1 MKKVLF
7 LIIGILMFS
16 SFALAYEEQPVFDMN
31 VYVTVYPSGTAL
43 FKINAKLKS
52 PVEIYEL
59 ENTLKTKGEAE
70 ANKKFEKLLE
80 SLIFR
85 NFVNSVKERYPDA
98 QIVIPADGLVK
109 IGKNWSAV
117 VQFKW
122 YNYLV
127 EKDKKLQSSAY
138 GPMSFIYHNRVYSYS
153 WKSFYLLLPKDAYV
167 LNLAPIPGE
176 FEENTAKWEN
186 GDYLPIIV
194 ITFDSSVYEEAM
206 NKTVAN
212 KTKFIP
218 FDEFIKNTTKSITL
232 TYDPWSGFVKF
243 NATFE
248 GVNATSYHE
257 TRIREEFNKTMK
269 IDAINS
275 KIEGNRV
282 LVWGR
287 VKPDVKYDES
297 FTKKTW
303 NATLTLPFR
312 FDKVNIEAPGEKN
325 LEMTYQKTEGKHIT
339 VVIEEKKGICGPAL
353 ILGVALIPLLIYRKR
368 R

>member
-1 MKKVLF
+1 MKRVLF
-7 LIIGILMFS
+7 IIIGILMFS
-16 SFALAYEEQPVFDMN
+16 SLALAYEEQPVFDMN
-31 VYVTVYPSGTAL
+31 IYVTVYPSGTAL
-43 FKINAKLKS
+43 FKINAKLKN

-70 ANKKFEKLLE
+70 AKEKFEKLLE

-85 NFVNSVKERYPDA
+85 NFVDSVGPDA
-98 QIVIPADGLVK
+98 QIVIPADGLIK

-127 EKDKKLQSSAY
+127 EKDKKLQSGVY

-153 WKSFYLLLPKDAYV
+153 WKNFYLVLPKDAYV
-167 LNLAPIPGE
+167 LNLAPVPSE
-176 FEENTAKWEN
+176 FEENAAKWEN
-186 GDYLPIIV
+186 GDYLPIVV

-206 NKTVAN
+206 NKTAAN

-218 FDEFIKNTTKSITL
+218 FDEFLKNTIKSITL
-232 TYDPWSGFVKF
+232 AYDPWSGFVKF

-248 GVNATSYHE
+248 GVNATSYHK
-257 TRIREEFNKTMK
+257 TRIMEEFNKSME
-269 IDAINS
+269 IDSIDS

-287 VKPDVKYDES
+287 AKPGVKYDES
-297 FTKKTW
+297 FTRKTW

-312 FDKVNIEAPGEKN
+312 FDKVNLKAPGEKN
-325 LEMTYQKTEGKHIT
+325 LEMTYQKTDGKHVT
-339 VVIEEKKGICGPAL
+339 VVIEEKKGICGPSL
-353 ILGVALIPLLIYRKR
+353 ILGISLIPLLIHR
-368 R
+368 RRR